1 MHAAAT
7 GLQGGGI
14 SCMLQGP
21 KKRDLSWKK
30 MLGPH
35 PLQELTHSQERLSD
49 SCVQDT
55 DAGH

>member
-1 MHAAAT
+1 MHAT
-7 GLQGGGI
+7 
-14 SCMLQGP
+14 GP
-21 KKRDLSWKK
+21 KKKRPELEK